1 MKVVVDTNIIFS
13 ALMRSNSKMGEILFS
28 DTRKVQFFAPEL
40 LKIET
45 DRYFVKLC
53 NSSKLSPDKISESK
67 SRIFEQINFISEEL
81 IKSVKWS
88 EAIELVSDIDEDD
101 TPFVALALEL
111 NAFLWT
117 GDKKLIDGLA
127 SKNTFFAKSTAD
139 IENLILPSL

>member
-13 ALMRSNSKMGEILFS
+13 ALMRTNSKMGEIFFNQN
-28 DTRKVQFFAPEL
+28 RKVEFFAPEL
-40 LKIET
+40 LKIEI

-53 NSSKLSPDKISESK
+53 NSSKLSPSQIQESK
-67 SRIFEQINFISEEL
+67 NRIFEQITFISEEL
-81 IKSVKWS
+81 IKSASWLQ
-88 EAIELVSDIDEDD
+88 AIDLVLDIDEDD
-101 TPFVALALEL
+101 APFVALALEL

-127 SKNTFFAKSTAD
+127 SKNTFFAKSTAE

>member
-1 MKVVVDTNIIFS
+1 MAFPRFYTEIIFF
-13 ALMRSNSKMGEILFS
+13 LFRIIYNY
-28 DTRKVQFFAPEL
+28 TLQFY
-40 LKIET
+40 T
-45 DRYFVKLC
+45 
-53 NSSKLSPDKISESK
+53 
-67 SRIFEQINFISEEL
+67 IFEQINFISEEL
-81 IKSVKWS
+81 IKSVKCS

-127 SKNTFFAKSTAD
+127 SKNTFCAKSTAD